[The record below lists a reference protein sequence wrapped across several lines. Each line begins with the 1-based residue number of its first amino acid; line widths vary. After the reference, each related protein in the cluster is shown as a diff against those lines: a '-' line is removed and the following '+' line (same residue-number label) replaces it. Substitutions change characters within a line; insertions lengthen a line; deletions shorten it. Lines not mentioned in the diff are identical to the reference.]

1 MLLYRF
7 LRLKST
13 PRQRAEPLKN
23 AQIRRHG
30 CGFGGFR
37 GRVHLIIVGLIDL
50 GETPE
55 LRRGVLAPV
64 MKNQ

>member
-7 LRLKST
+7 LRLQST

-37 GRVHLIIVGLIDL
+37 GRVHLIIVGFSTSVKLLSCD
-50 GETPE
+50 
-55 LRRGVLAPV
+55 AAFS
-64 MKNQ
+64 